1 MPRQNKIL
9 NIKNNLKSSIE
20 NLGSRREL
28 NKNTM
33 KREYVFPL
41 IVGVIL
47 GGLVMIFWQFTARLN
62 NITNLVAQLDQATA
76 QNTKTVNDIVAFINQ
91 ATAGNKTPATGT
103 PGAAPVAPT
112 GPIQ

>member
-1 MPRQNKIL
+1 MPRQNKII

-33 KREYVFPL
+33 RREYVFPL
-41 IVGVIL
+41 IVGIIF
-47 GGLVMIFWQFTARLN
+47 GALVMIFWQFTARLN

-91 ATAGNKTPATGT
+91 ATAGNKTPANGNQ
-103 PGAAPVAPT
+103 APAPT
-112 GPIQ
+112 NPAQ